1 MSWDNITGDAKIL
14 PGGGGSIDEIKFEAD
29 KPVRVKL
36 LLRPE
41 EQPYSYL
48 EHAIEAEAVGADGKT
63 VRQFRTIRCTKTT
76 ANPNAYCP
84 ICEGQRFRRR
94 VRNAANVWD
103 YEQGKVQK
111 LNAGDGIWK
120 PIATTRKMGVDVLA
134 VDWGLMRT
142 GTDRNDTSYTATNLG
157 ASQFNGPVPEEQ
169 LFNIEADYAPHTIDE
184 MKAIVESIGLTWDF
198 VTTPPQLQYPTLQD
212 ALAHVMPNGR
222 YKDQTFQ
229 QIWQADQSPRGM
241 INFLA
246 TKSDRITPEKAAAQ
260 VILVNLGGANIPG
273 VPKYNA
279 DGSVANMT
287 AAPAVNPTAPTP
299 ATTPSQAPV
308 SHGTS
313 GPVVTS
319 PIQMNSVTPTPSS
332 GPSPSATPTTPA
344 PTTANAD
351 REAKINSIN
360 NLFSTKDKFVKG
372 GFKLIMDTMKQAG
385 NGKQNISDFTDAEL
399 DALLKLCEE

>member
-14 PGGGGSIDEIKFEAD
+14 PGGGNGGVDEIKFEPG
-29 KPVRVKL
+29 KPVRVRL
-36 LLRPE
+36 ILRDG

-48 EHAIEAEAVGADGKT
+48 EHAIEADTIGQDGKPT
-63 VRQFRTIRCTKTT
+63 RVFRTIRCPKTSS
-76 ANPNAYCP
+76 NPNAYCP

-103 YEQGKVQK
+103 YEQNKVQK

-120 PIATTRKMGVDVLA
+120 PIATTRKMGVDVLN

-142 GTDRNDTSYTATNLG
+142 GTDRNDTQYTATNLG
-157 ASQFNGPVPEEQ
+157 APQMQINVPADQ
-169 LFNIEADYAPHTIDE
+169 LFNIEQEYAPHTVDE
-184 MKAIVESIGLTWDF
+184 MKSIIEGMGLNWDEIIV
-198 VTTPPQLQYPTLQD
+198 PPQLQYPTLQD
-212 ALAHVMPNGR
+212 ALAHVMPNGK

-279 DGSVANMT
+279 DGSVANGV
-287 AAPAVNPTAPTP
+287 APAQP
-299 ATTPSQAPV
+299 QA
-308 SHGTS
+308 
-313 GPVVTS
+313 
-319 PIQMNSVTPTPSS
+319 
-332 GPSPSATPTTPA
+332 ATPTAPA
-344 PTTANAD
+344 PTTPPTSGMQMNPPATTGTNSSQVGTVAPNGD
-351 REAKINSIN
+351 RQKKIDEINSI
-360 NLFSTKDKFVKG
+360 FSSKEKYVKG
-372 GFKLIMDTMKQAG
+372 GFKLIMDTMKEAG
-385 NGKQNISDFTDAEL
+385 GKTNIADFSDAEL
-399 DALLKLCEE
+399 DALLKLCQA